1 MKENVFYMIKIKKDL
16 SYLIKNNIYEIKTE
30 QDIESKIYEEM
41 EKVSTF
47 PLLIFIF
54 YKTNIG
60 SYKAKEIKICDGKT
74 IGNNKISFEEIVNT
88 NSVLKTVN
96 FQSKLNID
104 LKKDFEYKRYVSKE
118 NAIELYNEFKNE
130 LLYAK
135 VTSKKA
141 TYNKEKDLIYKMYSE
156 IDDISH
162 TYGSVS
168 PNCNCIVYSNKG
180 NKIER
185 NSFERDRDRIIHSK
199 AFRRLV
205 DKAQIFTSSKG
216 DHYRTRMTHTLEVTQ
231 IARSIAKRLNLNET
245 LTEAIALGHDI
256 GHTPFGHQG
265 ERTLD
270 LILNGQLDKL
280 NIIHQIDKI
289 TDLQQRFK
297 HNYQSLR
304 VLTLLE
310 NKYLEYE
317 GLNLTYL
324 TMEGIL
330 KHTKIHAKDYPDYE
344 IEDFF
349 NYPYSDKLFLDSKYS
364 ITLEGQVVAIAD
376 EIAQR
381 AHDIDDA
388 FKSGKI
394 NHDTFYKLCDFH
406 SKPELIS
413 IDFDI
418 KQDMNKAEN
427 GNLLI
432 DYNDMYRAQ
441 LCSKIISYFIDDVV
455 KNFNSNPHLEA
466 FDAKENKWTTKI
478 INFSE
483 TAEKINNILDNMIK
497 QLVLNS
503 AEVSRFDQTASD
515 IIIELF
521 KYYYSNPLSLGDG
534 TLRRLFKEMSKH
546 TDNCIC
552 LRGSDIRLVREEIDK
567 IIKADLLKM
576 KENYKKEYITK
587 RKLLARCIADHIS
600 GMTDTFAI
608 NEYREIKGVMKTF

>member
-16 SYLIKNNIYEIKTE
+16 LSYLIDHNVYEIQSD
-30 QDIESKIYEEM
+30 QDINSKIYDEM
-41 EKVSTF
+41 KEKQTF
-47 PLLIFIF
+47 PLLIFVF

-60 SYKAKEIKICDGKT
+60 SYKAEEIKLCSGKT
-74 IGNNKISFEEIVNT
+74 IGDNKISFEEIVNT
-88 NSVLKTVN
+88 NSVLKMEN

-104 LKKDFEYKRYVSKE
+104 LKKDFDYNRYVSKE

-135 VTSKKA
+135 VTSKKNI
-141 TYNKEKDLIYKMYSE
+141 YNKEEDMIYEMYSKAY
-156 IDDISH
+156 DISH
-162 TYGSVS
+162 TYGSVLS
-168 PNCNCIVYSNKG
+168 ECNCIAYSNTGK
-180 NKIER
+180 KTDR
-185 NSFERDRDRIIHSK
+185 NPFERDRDRIIHSK

-231 IARSIAKRLNLNET
+231 IARSIAKRLNLNES

-270 LILNGQLDKL
+270 LILNGNLA
-280 NIIHQIDKI
+280 IIHQINDI
-289 TDLQQRFK
+289 PDLKQRFK

-324 TMEGIL
+324 TLEGIL
-330 KHTKIHAKDYPDYE
+330 KHTKIHAKDSPDYD

-349 NYPYSDKLFLDSKYS
+349 NYPYSDKLSLDSEHS

-394 NHDTFYKLCDFH
+394 NHDTFYKLCDFR
-406 SKPELIS
+406 SKPELIE
-413 IDFDI
+413 IDKEI
-418 KQDMNKAEN
+418 KKDMNKSEN

-455 KNFNSNPHLEA
+455 NTFKSNRHPELFNQ
-466 FDAKENKWTTKI
+466 KEHKWTKKVI
-478 INFSE
+478 HFSE
-483 TAEKINNILDNMIK
+483 TAMRINDILDNMIK

-503 AEVSRFDQTASD
+503 AEVLRFDQTASD
-515 IIIELF
+515 IITELF

-552 LRGSDIRLVREEIDK
+552 LRGSDIELAREEIDK
-567 IIKADLLKM
+567 IIKADLTGKNLDNK
-576 KENYKKEYITK
+576 NEYIVK

-608 NEYREIKGVMKTF
+608 NEYRDIKGITKTF